1 MSYVEDEG
9 YYYDEDMLR
18 EDYERE
24 EKERKR
30 WIIHD
35 SGYTY
40 EEICAM
46 LEDMFGGLKENKNG
60 TK

>member
-1 MSYVEDEG
+1 MSYAEDEG

-18 EDYERE
+18 EELEWQERE
-24 EKERKR
+24 RER

-40 EEICAM
+40 EEICTM
-46 LEDMFGGLKENKNG
+46 LEDMFDGLKEK
-60 TK
+60 

>member
-9 YYYDEDMLR
+9 YYYDSDMLM

-24 EKERKR
+24 EKLREQ
-30 WIIHD
+30 WIVHD

-40 EEICAM
+40 DEICTM
-46 LEDMFGGLKENKNG
+46 LEDMFEGLKEK
-60 TK
+60 

>member
-9 YYYDEDMLR
+9 YYYDEDMLM
-18 EDYERE
+18 EELEWQERE
-24 EKERKR
+24 RER

-40 EEICAM
+40 EEICTM
-46 LEDMFGGLKENKNG
+46 LEDMFGGLKGEIK
-60 TK
+60 

>member
-9 YYYDEDMLR
+9 YYYDEDMLM
-18 EDYERE
+18 EELEWQERE
-24 EKERKR
+24 RER

-40 EEICAM
+40 EEICIM
-46 LEDMFGGLKENKNG
+46 LEDTFEGLKGEIK
-60 TK
+60 